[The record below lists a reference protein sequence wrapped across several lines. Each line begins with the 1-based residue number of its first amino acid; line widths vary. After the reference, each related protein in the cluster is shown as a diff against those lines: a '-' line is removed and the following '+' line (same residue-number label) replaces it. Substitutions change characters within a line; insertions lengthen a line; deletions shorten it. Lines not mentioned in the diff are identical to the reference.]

1 MSSAPLVGAVQAA
14 GDVIVAVD
22 RQGQVVG
29 VDRQGRA
36 RWKIATQNSPNE
48 NAAPVIV
55 DGTLYFT
62 GAKEFIVASART
74 GSVASR
80 VPLDSSAAH
89 LFGQRVAVSSGL
101 GVYPTSSAIAVFD
114 TATGA
119 TVRQVPVPGGALMTP
134 AIADGRV
141 FVVSQTGAF
150 TVIDPSAGEVQFQ
163 VPTGASQPVA
173 SAVLLSGSRAFF
185 GDRKG
190 MIVCVDID
198 ARQVAW
204 KVPLKGAGPMGVF
217 QDIVASADGRSLFV
231 FASDAI
237 FALSA
242 ADGSL
247 LFEPLTG
254 ASTPPLSRDGKLY
267 FGTIDKT
274 LAVVDEATGK
284 AVASLPMKAVLST
297 RPQPDGQRL
306 VVGDRT
312 GRVFVISPDA
322 IK

>member
-1 MSSAPLVGAVQAA
+1 
-14 GDVIVAVD
+14 
-22 RQGQVVG
+22 
-29 VDRQGRA
+29 
-36 RWKIATQNSPNE
+36 
-48 NAAPVIV
+48 
-55 DGTLYFT
+55 
-62 GAKEFIVASART
+62 
-74 GSVASR
+74 
-80 VPLDSSAAH
+80 
-89 LFGQRVAVSSGL
+89 
-101 GVYPTSSAIAVFD
+101 
-114 TATGA
+114 
-119 TVRQVPVPGGALMTP
+119 
-134 AIADGRV
+134 
-141 FVVSQTGAF
+141 
-150 TVIDPSAGEVQFQ
+150 
-163 VPTGASQPVA
+163 
-173 SAVLLSGSRAFF
+173 
-185 GDRKG
+185 
-190 MIVCVDID
+190 
-198 ARQVAW
+198 
-204 KVPLKGAGPMGVF
+204 LKGAGSMGVF